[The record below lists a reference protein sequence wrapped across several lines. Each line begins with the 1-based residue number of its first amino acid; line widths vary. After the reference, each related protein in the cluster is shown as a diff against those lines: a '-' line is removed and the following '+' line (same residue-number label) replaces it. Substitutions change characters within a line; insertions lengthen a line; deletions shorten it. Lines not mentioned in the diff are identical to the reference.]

1 MIAATERRAGAALQA
16 MIIHEHLTVS
26 EAVQW
31 CAGAISHR
39 EAARLLQLADRAQDR
54 PVNHRP

>member
-1 MIAATERRAGAALQA
+1 
-16 MIIHEHLTVS
+16 MIIDEHLTVS

-31 CAGAISHR
+31 CAGAFSHR
-39 EAARLLQLADRAQDR
+39 EAARPRQLADRSQDR